1 MLFEITSWIDKREQA
16 RQALNMAKQEN
27 NYEACKAV
35 AWEIE
40 FWGRVSMLESRR
52 TQCGYTQEWLQR
64 QIRNVLLTDER
75 YFIDLASEESD
86 YILIPTRIRAILNDE
101 C

>member
-1 MLFEITSWIDKREQA
+1 MLFEITSWINKRERA
-16 RQALNMAKQEN
+16 RQALNTAKQGN
-27 NYEACKAV
+27 DYEGCKTA

-40 FWGRVSMLESRR
+40 FWGRVSMLESQM

-64 QIRNVLLTDER
+64 QIRNVLLADER
-75 YFIDLASEESD
+75 YFIDLASQEPD